1 MPRLLGALFG
11 LLCAAAAAAQ
21 DFTSVARLTDAS
33 VGRIF
38 VDHPRGLMTGAG
50 MVFGQSAGGGLL
62 YLTNFHVVEDGGGIA
77 VFFKKG
83 EAISI
88 YSGTVLAVSQEK
100 DLAALRLT
108 PEEIGTPPP
117 PPLAIDTR
125 RLEKGE
131 AVVAIGYPGAAD
143 GTMGRDINIAAFE
156 TTLTGGSVSRV
167 LMGSW
172 RGASAEI
179 EIVQHTAPLSP
190 GNSGGP
196 LLDQCGRVIGVN
208 TMGAT
213 DVAGI
218 YLASSAGTIADF
230 LAEARLPV
238 QTASGGCGGKPASP
252 ALPAAAPPAAP
263 AEAEGGVPIWMIL
276 GGTGASLALI
286 LAVMAVAAGSRGSE
300 PAAPRVALT
309 LTITAGGSRR
319 RRGIGRASLQR
330 GVIIGRGGA
339 AEVVI
344 DSPRLSREHLR
355 LTLDG
360 RRLMATDLGSTNG
373 TVVDGKPLPPNQPRQ
388 VSEATVL
395 VLGGEVEIRLRAGS

>member
-1 MPRLLGALFG
+1 MLRFLGALFG
-11 LLCAAAAAAQ
+11 LLCAASAAAQ
-21 DFTSVARLTDAS
+21 DFTTVARLTDAS

-38 VDHPRGLMTGAG
+38 VDLPRGMKTGAG
-50 MVFGQSAGGGLL
+50 VVFGQSAGGGLL
-62 YLTNFHVVEDGGGIA
+62 YLTNYHVVEDGGGIA

-143 GTMGRDINIAAFE
+143 ATMGRDMNIAAFE

-172 RGASAEI
+172 PGRQQAEL
-179 EIVQHTAPLSP
+179 ELVQHTAPISP

-208 TMGAT
+208 TMFAS

-218 YLASSAGTIADF
+218 YLASSARAIADF

-238 QTASGGCGGKPASP
+238 QKASGCGGKPAAP
-252 ALPAAAPPAAP
+252 PPAAT
-263 AEAEGGVPIWMIL
+263 AEAEGGVPLWMIL

-286 LAVMAVAAGSRGSE
+286 LGAMAVAAGSRGSE

-309 LTITAGGSRR
+309 LTISTGGSRQ

-388 VSEATVL
+388 VGEATVL

>member
-1 MPRLLGALFG
+1 MLRLLGALFG
-11 LLCAAAAAAQ
+11 LLCAASAAAQ
-21 DFTSVARLTDAS
+21 DFTAVARLTDAS

-38 VDHPRGLMTGAG
+38 VDVPRGMKTGAG
-50 MVFGQSAGGGLL
+50 MVFGQGAGGGLL
-62 YLTNFHVVEDGGGIA
+62 YLTNYHVVEHGGDIA

-88 YSGTVLAVSQEK
+88 YSGTVLAVSPEK

-143 GTMGRDINIAAFE
+143 ATMGRDMNIAAFE

-208 TMGAT
+208 TMIAT

-218 YLASSAGTIADF
+218 YLASSAGTIAEF
-230 LAEARLPV
+230 LAEAGLPV
-238 QTASGGCGGKPASP
+238 QTARGGCGGT
-252 ALPAAAPPAAP
+252 PAAVPSGAS
-263 AEAEGGVPIWMIL
+263 AEAEGGVPLWMIL

-286 LAVMAVAAGSRGSE
+286 LGAMAVAAGSRGSE

-309 LTITAGGSRR
+309 LTIAAGGSRQ

-330 GVIIGRGGA
+330 GVVIGRGGA
-339 AEVVI
+339 AEVAI
-344 DSPRLSREHLR
+344 DSPRISREHLR
-355 LTLDG
+355 LTLEG

-388 VSEATVL
+388 VGEATVL

>member
-1 MPRLLGALFG
+1 MMRLLGALVG
-11 LLCAAAAAAQ
+11 LLWAAAAAAQ
-21 DFTSVARLTDAS
+21 DFTAVARLTDAS

-38 VDHPRGLMTGAG
+38 VDHPRGMMTGAG

-88 YSGTVLAVSQEK
+88 YSGTVLAVSPEK

-143 GTMGRDINIAAFE
+143 ATMGRDMNIAAFE

-172 RGASAEI
+172 PGRQQAEL
-179 EIVQHTAPLSP
+179 ELVQHTAPISP

-218 YLASSAGTIADF
+218 YLASSASTIAEF
-230 LAEARLPV
+230 LAEAGLPV
-238 QTASGGCGGKPASP
+238 QTARGGCGGT
-252 ALPAAAPPAAP
+252 PAAAPPAAT
-263 AEAEGGVPIWMIL
+263 AEAEGGVPLWMIL

-286 LAVMAVAAGSRGSE
+286 LGAMAVAAGSRGSE
-300 PAAPRVALT
+300 PTAPRVALT
-309 LTITAGGSRR
+309 LTISAGGSRQ

-339 AEVVI
+339 AEVAI
-344 DSPRLSREHLR
+344 DSPRISREHLR
-355 LTLDG
+355 LTLEG

-388 VSEATVL
+388 VGEATVL